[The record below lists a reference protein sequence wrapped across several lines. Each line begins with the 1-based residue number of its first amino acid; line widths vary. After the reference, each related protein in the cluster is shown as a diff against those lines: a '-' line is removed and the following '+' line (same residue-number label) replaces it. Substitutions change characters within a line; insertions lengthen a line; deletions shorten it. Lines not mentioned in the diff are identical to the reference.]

1 MRRLSA
7 LARCIALALFAIAIG
22 QELRKPPEEREWHG
36 RIAGIVPYDFR
47 LPTVQRIR
55 EAYWNPDSPH
65 VFTDRVL
72 GIGWAINLP
81 VLYERLRSLAQA
93 APNTGVTAERD

>member
-1 MRRLSA
+1 MRRLST

-22 QELRKPPEEREWHG
+22 QELRKPPAEREWHG
-36 RIAGIVPYDFR
+36 RIAGVIPYDFR
-47 LPTVQRIR
+47 FPTLQRIR
-55 EAYWNPDSPH
+55 EAYWNPESPH

-72 GIGWAINLP
+72 GIGWAVNIP

-93 APNTGVTAERD
+93 TPEVSATSEQD